1 MSAAFIHVKCR
12 NNWYPDRSKKIQRF
26 HVPDEKVKWEIEWPA
41 YDPPAYTSEFVIGKE
56 WADPNLTDEHF
67 NPQWNTVDGQ
77 TNRTSYTAVYSVGI
91 DSGPINP
98 IGRTGLKGRG
108 LLGKW
113 GPNHAADPIVTR
125 WKRGKGHERSGKPV
139 LQFVAIKRRDGGEWA
154 IPGGMVDCGEAVS
167 ESLKRE
173 FMEETLNIAS
183 KSEDEK
189 AELEKLIKQFF
200 SRGDPVYRG
209 YVDDPRNTDNA
220 WMETTAV
227 HFHDEE
233 NESVGALTLEAG
245 DDAVG
250 VRWMD
255 IDGGLNLYASHA
267 SFIKTVVEKM
277 EAHW

>member
-1 MSAAFIHVKCR
+1 MSAAFIHFKCR
-12 NNWYPDRSKKIQRF
+12 NNLYPDRMKEVQRLY
-26 HVPDEKVKWEIEWPA
+26 VPDDKVKWEIEWPM
-41 YDPPAYTSEFVIGKE
+41 YDPPAYTSQSVIGKE
-56 WADPNLTDEHF
+56 WADPDLIDEHF
-67 NPQWNTVDGQ
+67 QPQWNSVDGCI
-77 TNRTSYTAVYSVGI
+77 NRTSYTAVYSIDI
-91 DSGPINP
+91 DSGPVNP

-125 WKRGKGHERSGKPV
+125 WKQGGSHKLSKKPI

-154 IPGGMVDCGEAVS
+154 IPGGMVDCGEAVT

-173 FMEETLNIAS
+173 FMEETLNIMN

-189 AELEKLIKQFF
+189 VELEQLLKRFF
-200 SRGDPVYRG
+200 SHGDTVYRG

-227 HFHDEE
+227 HFHDED
-233 NESVGALTLEAG
+233 NESVGALPLEAG

-255 IDGGLNLYASHA
+255 IDESLNLYASHT
-267 SFIKTVVEKM
+267 SFIKTVVDKM
-277 EAHW
+277 KAHW